1 MDARSTQ
8 DQMPI
13 VVENSTDAIEAS
25 SGFSSLRSSLQPTQ
39 PVAPQSA
46 SRPVSDNNPHI
57 TKDLPNNDGNQSS
70 QPTTSDTLSGTKK
83 RKWSEFAACYLK
95 FTAMI
100 STAGQQNKPQQEGRR
115 EAMDRRR
122 TALRLVVLELKPED
136 KFFSLTMATCAW
148 LISQNNGAFEY
159 LQGFWERQFRMA
171 CERRLQRREPCPP
184 EECPECQEREECQE
198 CEKHKECT
206 ECSLC
211 TLCTNCEECNHYK
224 EWEAVESR
232 LDEVMSMLKPQDRPA
247 AFALFIAKQV
257 TFQDDRALESI
268 VEYLKRDTQNTCE
281 DGASEFIVEHRERM
295 ALKAQGDGALKCLLE
310 CLQKLARKA
319 HEDRRNEGNHS

>member
-1 MDARSTQ
+1 MDPNSTQ
-8 DQMPI
+8 DQLPT
-13 VVENSTDAIEAS
+13 VFGNSMETSGGLS
-25 SGFSSLRSSLQPTQ
+25 SPRPSPQPAQ

-46 SRPVSDNNPHI
+46 SRPVSDTHSHT
-57 TKDLPNNDGNQSS
+57 TKDLPNIDGNQSS
-70 QPTTSDTLSGTKK
+70 QSTTSDTLSGTKK
-83 RKWSEFAACYLK
+83 HKWSEFATCYLK
-95 FTAMI
+95 FTPMT

-115 EAMDRRR
+115 EAVDRCR
-122 TALRLVVLELKPED
+122 TALRLAVVELKPED

-171 CERRLQRREPCPP
+171 CERGLQRQEPCPP

-206 ECSLC
+206 ECREC
-211 TLCTNCEECNHYK
+211 RECTNCEGCNHHK

-232 LDEVMSMLKPQDRPA
+232 LDEVMSTLKPQDRPA

-257 TFQDDRALESI
+257 TFHDDRALESV

-281 DGASEFIVEHRERM
+281 DGASEFIVEYREM
-295 ALKAQGDGALKCLLE
+295 KALKAHGVGALKCLLE
-310 CLQKLARKA
+310 CLQKLAQKA
-319 HEDRRNEGNHS
+319 HEDGRNQGNHN